1 MHSRTPPRRAAF
13 DIVSR
18 LHLLVPLPTTPHAP
32 HTPASRPLTPSHP
45 LSPSASHSV
54 TPPSAPQLLIPQ
66 SADRCWGLGWGWGR
80 GRALRCGT
88 AHLHGAGGG
97 ILQEPNDLHVVASL
111 RKIQRCVAT
120 LPGRGG
126 RVRRERRRGSLCAR
140 GGRPAGERAGC
151 YMQPPSPQ
159 PAYHVLPRVSCT
171 PLVWRTRSLR
181 PVSAPALRSDSAQG
195 ALPKKAAKCIAVLWS
210 CRDAATATT
219 HTRGERTVGVG
230 GRCGYIADHHSHVRV
245 RVRVRVSIRVRVS
258 MRAVAHLVLYV

>member
-66 SADRCWGLGWGWGR
+66 SADRCWGWGWGWGR

-140 GGRPAGERAGC
+140 GGRPAGERAGG

-159 PAYHVLPRVSCT
+159 PAYHILPRVMYSPRVAHQVLEAGVGPRLEERLSTRSVAEESREVHCRPLVLPR
-171 PLVWRTRSLR
+171 RG
-181 PVSAPALRSDSAQG
+181 DSHN
-195 ALPKKAAKCIAVLWS
+195 P
-210 CRDAATATT
+210 
-219 HTRGERTVGVG
+219 HTR
-230 GRCGYIADHHSHVRV
+230 
-245 RVRVRVSIRVRVS
+245 
-258 MRAVAHLVLYV
+258 